1 MEKDIDEQINEF
13 ISLLTEKENSEER
26 IKKFK
31 SIIEN
36 LEKTKNPINY
46 TKLHTLISKFQ
57 DDFLNLHLCE
67 LLGLALK
74 FSDRHIYKLFLSV
87 DNLDSFLLHPS
98 DYFDSKNKISLFII
112 AKCMKLCSPKE
123 IILFLNQHLTEILV
137 IEKKFFVIEV
147 YMKIL
152 DGIQKKELFLDEI
165 FPLILMAFSSA
176 IEKYIKN
183 KQKLDQKPDSITN
196 KDIIINFEKY
206 SINLI
211 RKILVLCKRF
221 KELNDSSISN
231 KILSINDIC
240 EFSYESAE
248 INYKEVNP
256 NLLLKHYLISFVMD
270 IMDGVLNSLLSPFF
284 EKPAL
289 NSFLEEIL
297 KYLFELHPNKI
308 DFVNTF
314 LQQNRFL
321 ALIRKKPDSIKEN
334 LKKYDKFYPYNC
346 VAIAKILAILLKDAN
361 FGKIYSLKYQ
371 LKVLLPVIYE
381 NFKSADAK
389 IELFF
394 PLISYLRDILM
405 NEKEINVYNL
415 FNFENLNIFNVPL
428 PEIVN
433 QLFEQSG
440 NYNCNQENQKI
451 LLDICNVLTELPN
464 EKVDFLDFLIKYVF
478 FISIL

>member
-13 ISLLTEKENSEER
+13 ISLLNEKENSEEKL
-26 IKKFK
+26 KKFQ
-31 SIIEN
+31 SIIEG

-46 TKLHTLISKFQ
+46 TKLQTLISKFQ
-57 DDFLNLHLCE
+57 DDFLNIHLSE
-67 LLGLALK
+67 FLKLALK

-87 DNLDSFLLHPS
+87 ENLENFLLQPTE
-98 DYFDSKNKISLFII
+98 YFDSKNKISLLII
-112 AKCMKLCSPKE
+112 IKCVKLCSPKE
-123 IILFLNQHLTEILV
+123 IILFLNQHLTEIMV

-152 DGIQKKELFLDEI
+152 DVIQKKELFLDEI

-176 IEKYIKN
+176 IEKYIRN
-183 KQKLDQKPDSITN
+183 KQKLDQRPDSITN

-211 RKILVLCKRF
+211 RKILILCKGF
-221 KELNDSSISN
+221 KEINDPSISN

-248 INYKEVNP
+248 IIYKEVNP

-284 EKPAL
+284 EKVSL
-289 NSFLEEIL
+289 NGFLEEIL

-308 DFVNTF
+308 DFINTF

-321 ALIRKKPDSIKEN
+321 TLIKKKPESIKEN

-346 VAIAKILAILLKDAN
+346 VATSKILSILLKEEIA

-381 NFKSADAK
+381 NFKSSDAK

-394 PLISYLRDILM
+394 PLISYLRNILVD
-405 NEKEINVYNL
+405 EKEINLYNL

-428 PEIVN
+428 PDIIN

-440 NYNCNQENQKI
+440 NYNCNEENQKV
-451 LLDICNVLTELPN
+451 LLDICNVLTELPK
-464 EKVDFLDFLIKYVF
+464 EKVIIFFLNK
-478 FISIL
+478 FI